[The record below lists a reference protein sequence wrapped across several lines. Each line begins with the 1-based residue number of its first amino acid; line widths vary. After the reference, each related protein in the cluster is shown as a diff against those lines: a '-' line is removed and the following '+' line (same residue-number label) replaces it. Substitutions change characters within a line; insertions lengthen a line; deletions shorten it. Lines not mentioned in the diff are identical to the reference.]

1 MIQKIEEVLDR
12 KENENLKQLLLI
24 CSDWRISIDNA
35 KNGYTVD
42 NGFCCIPQSKQ
53 NINTSKENKELTEI
67 ADTIAARIKKKLNI
81 NADVVRYYYN
91 LYTKSAVGSLH
102 VDENGDNFLS
112 IVYSIDDEGYTIIN
126 DEKHYDKPRQ
136 AKIFNS
142 NILHCGSP
150 PIYNKFRFNL
160 NIVLELKEN
169 YELKP

>member
-35 KNGYTVD
+35 ESGYTVD

-81 NADVVRYYYN
+81 NAD
-91 LYTKSAVGSLH
+91 
-102 VDENGDNFLS
+102 
-112 IVYSIDDEGYTIIN
+112 IITI
-126 DEKHYDKPRQ
+126 Y
-136 AKIFNS
+136 
-142 NILHCGSP
+142 IL
-150 PIYNKFRFNL
+150 NQQ
-160 NIVLELKEN
+160 
-169 YELKP
+169 